1 MNLRT
6 LRAFVEVVRQGG
18 FSQAATVVFA
28 TQSTVSKAVKS
39 LEEEMGGPLLNRI
52 GHRAELTPAGEVV
65 YRRAQAI
72 LSEREDMVAELSELR
87 GLKRGVLRLGLPPI
101 GSDTLFAPLFATF
114 RSRYPGIDIRLVEHG
129 SSRLQELLVAGEV
142 ELAGLLAP
150 LAGDF
155 ETQEVR
161 VEPLVALLP
170 GDHRLG
176 RRRKL
181 RLDSL
186 AEIPFILFEEGFAL
200 NPIILGACEHRGF
213 TPTITA
219 RSGQITF
226 IVELVAAGL
235 GVAFLPRSIAE
246 LHRHPAVRRVPLD
259 EPRAKWHLVLAWR
272 RDSYLSQPAR
282 AWLELTAKAH
292 KVR

>member
-39 LEEEMGGPLLNRI
+39 LEDELGAPLLNRI
-52 GHRAELTPAGEVV
+52 GHRAELTAAGEVV

-129 SSRLQELLVAGEV
+129 SRRLQQMLVAGEV

-170 GDHRLG
+170 GDHPLG
-176 RRRKL
+176 KRRNIRF
-181 RLDSL
+181 DSL
-186 AEIPFILFEEGFAL
+186 AQIPFIMFEEGFAL
-200 NPIILGACEHRGF
+200 NPIILDACKHRGF

-219 RSGQITF
+219 RSGQIRF

-259 EPRAKWHLVLAWR
+259 EPQAKWHLMLAWR
-272 RDSYLSQPAR
+272 RDAYLSQAAR